1 MIGKAKLVIVAAL
14 SLAISAG
21 AFANIINVPGDYA
34 AIQPAINASVD
45 GDTVLVS
52 PGIYY
57 ENVDF
62 YGHHV
67 VLGSLF
73 LTTGDMSYI
82 EQTIIDGDSSGSV
95 VTFQSGENNTAVIT
109 GLTLQ
114 NGVRDFGGGIRCTGI
129 ASPTIEYNIITNNAG
144 LWAAGGV
151 YFENT
156 YSLFRHNIVCHN
168 YTIGFGGG
176 IVCILDSNP
185 TIINNTISDNVAL
198 WGGGIGCM
206 DNASPVLINN
216 IFWGDSAVSSGPEV
230 FGDDNSMPT
239 FSYCDV
245 ENNILPGE
253 GNIAVD
259 PMFVDPSNG
268 DFHLLRQSPCIDA
281 GDPDSPYDPD
291 STRADMGAL
300 YYDRTTGI
308 RDKNA
313 LPQKIVLNQNFPNP
327 FNASTTIRYELP
339 ERAHVRIDICD
350 LIGRKVTTLLDG
362 LQPAGFHQ
370 LLWKAEGLSSG
381 IYFYKIQA
389 GDFVATKKMLLVK

>member
-1 MIGKAKLVIVAAL
+1 MIGNAKLVIVAAL
-14 SLAISAG
+14 SLVIAAG
-21 AFANIINVPGDYA
+21 TFARIINVPGDYA
-34 AIQPAINASVD
+34 AIQAAINAGND
-45 GDTVLVS
+45 GDTVLVN

-62 YGHHV
+62 YGHNV
-67 VLGSLF
+67 VLASLF
-73 LTTGDMSYI
+73 LTTGDISYI

-129 ASPTIEYNIITNNAG
+129 SSPTIEYNIITNNAG

-151 YFENT
+151 YFEST
-156 YSLFRHNIVCHN
+156 FSLFSHNVVYHN

-198 WGGGIGCM
+198 WGGGISYM
-206 DNASPVLINN
+206 ESSIPVIINT
-216 IFWGDSAVSSGPEV
+216 ICWGDSAVSNSPEV
-230 FGDDNSMPT
+230 FGDETSMPT

-245 ENNILPGE
+245 ENNVLPGE

-259 PMFVDPSNG
+259 PMFVDPYSG
-268 DFHLLRQSPCIDA
+268 DFHLLGASPCIDA
-281 GDPDSPYDPD
+281 GDPDSPCDPD

-308 RDKNA
+308 RDNPV
-313 LPQKIVLNQNFPNP
+313 LPRKIVLNQNFPNP

-350 LIGRKVTTLLDG
+350 LIGRKVTTLTDG

-370 LLWKAEGLSSG
+370 VLWRAEDLSSG

-389 GDFVATKKMLLVK
+389 GDFVAAKKLLLVK